1 MNTQN
6 YGLVFH
12 HFGLV
17 VSDVS
22 RTLRFLKGLGYK
34 PGEPIHDLQQN
45 VNLVWCEHL
54 HMPPVELVAS
64 NGSPGPLDHYLSDMS
79 ELIYHLCFLSQDVEA
94 SVAAI
99 RDDKIRVLPVLP
111 PKPAILFGGKEVSF
125 YMIKGFGLVE
135 LLQR

>member
-1 MNTQN
+1 MNPQN
-6 YGLVFH
+6 YGLAFH

-64 NGSPGPLDHYLSDMS
+64 NGSPG
-79 ELIYHLCFLSQDVEA
+79 
-94 SVAAI
+94 
-99 RDDKIRVLPVLP
+99 
-111 PKPAILFGGKEVSF
+111 KEVSF